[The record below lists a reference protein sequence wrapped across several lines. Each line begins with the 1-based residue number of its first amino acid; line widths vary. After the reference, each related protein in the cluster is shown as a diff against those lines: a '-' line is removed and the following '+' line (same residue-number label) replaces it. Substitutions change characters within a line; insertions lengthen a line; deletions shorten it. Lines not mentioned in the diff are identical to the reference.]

1 MGFEFGKEFTDFC
14 RSTSLHGWHH
24 LTDSTATVS
33 HHGNHKR
40 SKAKG
45 GGRFMWF
52 LIVSASIGVASFFLS
67 TSVKDFTSKYVATSI
82 DTTTASLHVSFLF
95 PLNLLF
101 ASQKYIVI
109 LNKSLAIKVNV
120 YHLKDVYFPSVIV
133 CNINQ
138 IRKSFVRGLGLSN
151 YDEIDLLYRQ
161 FYTGLDRNL
170 TKKELNTR

>member
-24 LTDSTATVS
+24 LTDSTSTVS
-33 HHGNHKR
+33 QHGNHKR
-40 SKAKG
+40 NKVKG

-95 PLNLLF
+95 SFNLVF
-101 ASQKYIVI
+101 VPHKYI
-109 LNKSLAIKVNV
+109 
-120 YHLKDVYFPSVIV
+120 
-133 CNINQ
+133 
-138 IRKSFVRGLGLSN
+138 LS
-151 YDEIDLLYRQ
+151 ISIHFSQ
-161 FYTGLDRNL
+161 
-170 TKKELNTR
+170 